1 MADAFFARPDES
13 VRGWERAVDAQRRIV
28 EAVGGAISMA
38 PDGNMAIVSHGG
50 VGALLLCHLKHV
62 SVSRAEDQPGQ
73 GGGNVFSFEAATR
86 RLLSGWRR
94 IEA

>member
-1 MADAFFARPDES
+1 
-13 VRGWERAVDAQRRIV
+13 
-28 EAVGGAISMA
+28 
-38 PDGNMAIVSHGG
+38 
-50 VGALLLCHLKHV
+50 LLCHLKHV
-62 SVSRAEDQPGQ
+62 NVSRAEDQPGQ